1 MAARYACRKSF
12 CGRGDMS
19 ESDLDFIASFL
30 DAAGYRTR
38 VDRRGTVDAERNTKA
53 GPRRLRVWAP
63 DAVPSSASAK
73 DILAN
78 CTAIRAAKPP
88 AEAIVVLSQPSE
100 FAEAARAV
108 GARVR
113 TLAQFLD
120 DPYQQEGGSI
130 GIESRQGEG
139 RGRAVARYLLQLRK
153 PWLLG
158 ADHAKVLPERTVSK
172 TDWTKGRVPQPY
184 RWIEGRPAV
193 GGADAPA
200 DALDHLLANVYR
212 PPAQPHIDLVV
223 GNAGVGKS
231 DLFDALFT
239 YVYSHFQNAKR
250 GNRWTVRPSAVT
262 PGRILR
268 TSSISSGDLFSAIVE
283 TEAVGAVSARLF
295 DWYMASGNM
304 LLMFDGLDEF
314 FADQTDFYATI
325 EQRFLKPQSRARLL
339 IVLRD
344 SLLLN
349 PHIQDLL
356 GRIRSNA
363 ALGYSLIEV
372 TKWGEA
378 ATRPA
383 AAHSH
388 ASAIRSFAW
397 IRYEGRVPA
406 PSEPDPPKVR
416 KFLAV
421 AENKGAASLFSLP
434 FYCQCLFEWLEERS
448 EPPANKLALL
458 EFVLARLIRRE
469 WDKIRQ
475 GREESS
481 GSAPT
486 EAAFATR
493 GDLFDRLVFNVFVR
507 FKTSLPVRVLDTA
520 LGTHPAS
527 ADDERSADAY
537 ARGRQRLDGEIG
549 LSRLLE
555 DTAFSVRRTVPGQ
568 EGEGRQLDLDTLAE
582 LYRRE
587 RPIDLTGQQRKDG
600 QRVFQKLAIFEH
612 GEGQTLAFTHEI
624 LADYLAA
631 KAAVR
636 RLKEDH
642 RKAPEIAIGLPS
654 GTATEVFDEVLAL
667 ALASEPWLAEN
678 FGTAADRSDSLG
690 FKRIAYGIL
699 ESCMKIAR
707 PQLPSRAS
715 AP

>member
-1 MAARYACRKSF
+1 MNEF
-12 CGRGDMS
+12 
-19 ESDLDFIASFL
+19 DLNFIASFL
-30 DAAGYRTR
+30 DAAGYRTHI
-38 VDRRGTVDAERNTKA
+38 DQRGTVSAKRDGKN
-53 GPRRLRVWAP
+53 GLRHLKVWAP
-63 DAVPSSASAK
+63 HAVPSPPSANT
-73 DILAN
+73 ILAD
-78 CTAIRAAKPP
+78 CVATRASEPQT
-88 AEAIVVLSQPSE
+88 ETIVVLPQPSE
-100 FAEAARAV
+100 FADAVRAV
-108 GARVR
+108 GVKVR
-113 TLAQFLD
+113 TFAQFLD

-130 GIESRQGEG
+130 GIESRRGEG
-139 RGRAVARYLLQLRK
+139 RGRVAARYLLQLRK

-158 ADHAKVLPERTVSK
+158 TSHVGVLPERTISK

-184 RWIEGRPAV
+184 KWIEGRPAL
-193 GGADAPA
+193 GGSDAPA

-212 PPAQPHIDLVV
+212 TSTQPHIDLVI

-239 YVYSHFQNAKR
+239 YVYSYFQNSKR
-250 GNRWTVRPSAVT
+250 GHRWTVRPSAVT

-268 TSSISSGDLFSAIVE
+268 TTSVSSGELFDAIVE
-283 TEAVGAVSARLF
+283 TEAVGAVSERLF

-325 EQRFLKPQSRARLL
+325 EQRFLRPGSRARLL
-339 IVLRD
+339 IVVRD

-349 PHIQDLL
+349 ARIQNLL
-356 GRIRSNA
+356 GKIRNNA
-363 ALGYSLIEV
+363 ALSYSLIEV

-378 ATRPA
+378 ATRPVS
-383 AAHSH
+383 AHSQ

-397 IRYEGRVPA
+397 IRYEGRLPEA
-406 PSEPDPPKVR
+406 NEPDSPKIG
-416 KFLAV
+416 KYLAI
-421 AENKGAASLFSLP
+421 AEGGGTSSLFSLP

-475 GREESS
+475 GREEASRR
-481 GSAPT
+481 APA

-507 FKTSLPVRVLDTA
+507 FKTSLPGRVLDTA
-520 LGTHPAS
+520 FGAYPAS

-555 DTAFSVRRTVPGQ
+555 DTAFAVRRTVPGQ
-568 EGEGRQLDLDTLAE
+568 EGENKRLDLRTLAD

-600 QRVFQKLAIFEH
+600 QRVFQKMAIFEQ

-624 LADYLAA
+624 LADFLAA

-636 RLKEDH
+636 RLKEEH
-642 RKAPEIAIGLPS
+642 RNAPEIAIGLS
-654 GTATEVFDEVLAL
+654 LGTATEVFEEVLAL
-667 ALASEPWLAEN
+667 ALVAEPRLTEAIKA
-678 FGTAADRSDSLG
+678 AADKSENLG

-699 ESCMKIAR
+699 ETCGKFSQS
-707 PQLPSRAS
+707 PQPRARAS